1 MIMNKA
7 IGAAAFGATGG
18 GLVCGGLVGAL
29 TGIGRIERGLGPTA
43 AMDPQPAFK
52 RAR

>member
-18 GLVCGGLVGAL
+18 GLVCGGLVG
-29 TGIGRIERGLGPTA
+29 IGRIERGLGPTA